1 MKRVAVYARISTADK
16 HQDLDTQLLPLR
28 EFVTARGW
36 QTHEIYT
43 DVMSGAKESR
53 PSLDKLMQD
62 ARRRKFDVVLVYRF
76 DRFARSTKQLI
87 NSLELF
93 SSLGID
99 FVSYQEAVD
108 TSTPAGKVMF
118 TMISAFAEF
127 ERAIIAERVRSGLQ
141 RARAQG
147 KKLGRPK
154 TSVDGEAILKLRS
167 QGLSIRAIAVELG
180 ISKTKVHKQI
190 VSKNENFCPLE
201 KLLY

>member
-62 ARRRKFDVVLVYRF
+62 AHRRKFDVVLVYRF

-99 FVSYQEAVD
+99 FVSYQESVD
-108 TSTPAGKVMF
+108 TSTPAGKVLF
-118 TMISAFAEF
+118 TVIASFAEF
-127 ERAIIAERVRSGLQ
+127 ERAIIAERVRSGLE
-141 RARAQG
+141 RARSQG
-147 KKLGRPK
+147 KQLGRPK
-154 TSVDGEAILKLRS
+154 VYVDSEAILRLRV
-167 QGLSIRAIAVELG
+167 QGLSVRAIASELG
-180 ISKTKVHKQI
+180 ISKTKVHEQI
-190 VSKNENFCPLE
+190 ISQK
-201 KLLY
+201 